1 MNQNSCQNR
10 PQEVVKMNAPEWLR
24 VSEAKRL
31 FGISKPKLYQLI
43 HAGTIRSAALRSP
56 QQVRGT
62 RLISSMSLRTYI
74 EALAD
79 AQAKEVRP

>member
-1 MNQNSCQNR
+1 
-10 PQEVVKMNAPEWLR
+10 MNAPEWLR
-24 VSEAKRL
+24 VSEARRL
-31 FGISKPKLYQLI
+31 FGISKRKLYQLI

-56 QQVRGT
+56 QQVRGA

>member
-10 PQEVVKMNAPEWLR
+10 PQEVVKMSAPEWLR

-43 HAGTIRSAALRSP
+43 HAGTIR
-56 QQVRGT
+56 VR
-62 RLISSMSLRTYI
+62 
-74 EALAD
+74 
-79 AQAKEVRP
+79 